1 MDGQSEVPPPAALAD
16 RSRIQH
22 QGVAASITPR
32 PAGSRRPNGIYVN
45 AMNSIN
51 DGDSS
56 VVGNSVSPISGAGT
70 GDNTFVSTV
79 MRENKQMKE
88 HLKLIMMSKRP
99 HRSQGKNARKRHC
112 SLSPEDLNNVFAIRE
127 YVRLKVFPYIKM
139 KKTGWNA
146 FSTSPKSICQRYVR
160 RVCLKSWVTPEDYW
174 IDEGTPAYSIA
185 FSQGTSSYKELMR
198 QQLQCEY
205 YFVYQL

>member
-16 RSRIQH
+16 RSHIQH

-32 PAGSRRPNGIYVN
+32 PAGGRRPNGIYVN

-56 VVGNSVSPISGAGT
+56 VAGNSVSSISGAGT
-70 GDNTFVSTV
+70 GDNTYVSMV

-88 HLKLIMMSKRP
+88 HLKHIMMSKRP
-99 HRSQGKNARKRHC
+99 RRSQGKNAKKRHC
-112 SLSPEDLNNVFAIRE
+112 SLSPEDLNNVFAIWE

-139 KKTGWNA
+139 KKNA
-146 FSTSPKSICQRYVR
+146 
-160 RVCLKSWVTPEDYW
+160 
-174 IDEGTPAYSIA
+174 
-185 FSQGTSSYKELMR
+185 
-198 QQLQCEY
+198 
-205 YFVYQL
+205 